1 VPVDRKQ
8 LPQSADVLQQMVLDL
23 IAQLD
28 ASEARRI
35 KTENLLRQ
43 LLAARSGRR
52 SEQITDE
59 QLALFEAELK
69 AQGVNVEDVSK
80 GKDSGSNPDDNDP
93 PASTGR
99 NAEANSRGRR
109 ALPGHLKRERIVHD
123 LEPAEKH
130 CAVCEQDLREFGE
143 ETSERYE
150 YIPAQLIVIEDVC
163 LTTGAERWSAL
174 PRIRPDHD
182 DATGQ
187 YSCSCT
193 VKTAGKPSQ
202 PIEKSTAG
210 ASLLTQVIV
219 AKFADHLPL
228 HRQAK
233 IFRRFGVELSD
244 RTMCGWMR
252 QCAELLDPLYKK
264 LKEFV
269 LASKVV
275 GTDDTP
281 VKVLDRKLPQTRKG
295 RIWPYVGDRDHP
307 AVVYDYT
314 PTRERAGPEKFLK
327 DFRGHLQADAYAVYD
342 SFFKD
347 PKRGMV
353 EVGCW
358 AHARRHFHKALEN
371 DTARMGGVLAMIA
384 RLYEVEQAGRRNGWR
399 GEELR
404 LLRGSEAR
412 PMLNHLH
419 EYLLTI
425 REQVL
430 PKSDAGQAVAYA
442 LKNWTAL
449 TRYCSDGDL
458 LIDNNGTERSLR
470 SFAVGRNNWIFF
482 GSDNGGTTAAVL
494 RSFVTSCE
502 LARIDP
508 FAWFRDVLGRIAEH
522 PVKRIEE
529 LLPHR
534 WVPVAL

>member
-1 VPVDRKQ
+1 MPIDRKQ

-28 ASEARRI
+28 ACEARRI

-52 SEQITDE
+52 SEQITEE

-69 AQGVNVEDVSK
+69 AQGVNVEELSK
-80 GKDSGSNPDDNDP
+80 GKDTGNDPDDRNP
-93 PASTGR
+93 PASTGGS
-99 NAEANSRGRR
+99 AEANSRGRR

-123 LEPAEKH
+123 LEEQEKH
-130 CAVCEQDLREFGE
+130 CALCAQDLREFGE
-143 ETSERYE
+143 EASERYE

-163 LTTGAERWSAL
+163 KK
-174 PRIRPDHD
+174 
-182 DATGQ
+182 
-187 YSCSCT
+187 YSCACT

-233 IFRRFGVELSD
+233 IFRRFGVEMSD

-252 QCAELLDPLYKK
+252 QCADLLDPLYMK
-264 LKEFV
+264 LKDFV

-307 AVVYDYT
+307 AVIYDYT

-327 DFRGHLQADAYAVYD
+327 NFRGHLQADAYVVYD
-342 SFFKD
+342 SFFTD
-347 PKRGMV
+347 PSRGMV

-358 AHARRHFHKALEN
+358 AHARRHFHNALEK
-371 DTARMGGVLAMIA
+371 DPAHMGGVLAMIA
-384 RLYEVEQAGRRNGWR
+384 HLYDVEKIGRQNGLR
-399 GEELR
+399 GEALQMLR
-404 LLRGSEAR
+404 ERDAR
-412 PMLNHLH
+412 PVLNGLH

-425 REQVL
+425 RDQVL
-430 PKSDAGQAVAYA
+430 PKSEAGQAIAYA

-470 SFAVGRNNWIFF
+470 SFAVGRNNWTFF
-482 GSDNGGTTAAVL
+482 GSDNGGKTAAVL
-494 RSFVTSCE
+494 RSFITSCE

-522 PVKRIEE
+522 PVKRLEE
-529 LLPHR
+529 LLPHC
-534 WVPVAL
+534 WAQVAR

>member
-1 VPVDRKQ
+1 MPIDREQ
-8 LPQSADVLQQMVLDL
+8 LPASAEVLQRMVLDL

-43 LLAARSGRR
+43 LLAAKSGRR

-69 AQGVNVEDVSK
+69 AQGVNVEALSKTDEGGNGPDDENPPVSK
-80 GKDSGSNPDDNDP
+80 GSAPNP
-93 PASTGR
+93 
-99 NAEANSRGRR
+99 RGRR
-109 ALPGHLKRERIVHD
+109 VLPAHLKRERIVHD
-123 LEPAEKH
+123 LDEAEKH
-130 CAVCEQDLREFGE
+130 CEVCDRDLREFGE

-150 YIPAQLIVIEDVC
+150 YIPAQMIVIEDVC
-163 LTTGAERWSAL
+163 KK
-174 PRIRPDHD
+174 
-182 DATGQ
+182 
-187 YSCSCT
+187 YSCECT

-202 PIEKSTAG
+202 PIEKATAG

-219 AKFADHLPL
+219 SKYEDHLPL

-233 IFRRFGVELSD
+233 IFRRSGVELSEQ
-244 RTMCGWMR
+244 TMCGWMR
-252 QCAELLDPLYKK
+252 QCAGLLDPLYRK

-281 VKVLDRKLPQTRKG
+281 VKVLDRNLPHTRTG

-307 AVVYDYT
+307 AVIYDYT
-314 PTRERAGPEKFLK
+314 PTRERAGPEAFLK
-327 DFRGHLQADAYAVYD
+327 NYRGHLQADAFVVYD
-342 SFFKD
+342 SFFID
-347 PKRGMV
+347 PSRGMV

-358 AHARRHFHKALEN
+358 AHARRHFHNALAN
-371 DTARMGGVLAMIA
+371 DQARMGGVLAMIA
-384 RLYEVEQAGRRNGWR
+384 HLYEVEKTARLNRWS
-399 GEELR
+399 GEKLRMARELD
-404 LLRGSEAR
+404 AR
-412 PMLNHLH
+412 PTLDRLH

-430 PKSDAGQAVAYA
+430 PKSDAGQAVAYT

-458 LIDNNGTERSLR
+458 SIDNNATERSLR
-470 SFAVGRNNWIFF
+470 SFAVGRNNWTFF
-482 GSDNGGTTAAVL
+482 GSDNGGRTAAVL
-494 RSFVTSCE
+494 RSFLSSCE
-502 LARIDP
+502 LAKIDP
-508 FAWFRDVLGRIAEH
+508 FVWFQDVLGRIAEH
-522 PVKRIEE
+522 PITRLEE
-529 LLPHR
+529 LLPPLWAPASR
-534 WVPVAL
+534 

>member
-1 VPVDRKQ
+1 MPIDRKQ

-52 SEQITDE
+52 SEQITDD

-69 AQGVNVEDVSK
+69 AQGVNVEDLSK
-80 GKDSGSNPDDNDP
+80 GKDAGTGPDDKDP
-93 PASTGR
+93 PASGLS
-99 NAEANSRGRR
+99 AEAGSRGRR

-123 LEPAEKH
+123 LADSEKH
-130 CAVCEQDLREFGE
+130 CALCAQALREFGE

-163 LTTGAERWSAL
+163 KK
-174 PRIRPDHD
+174 
-182 DATGQ
+182 
-187 YSCSCT
+187 YSCACT
-193 VKTAGKPSQ
+193 VRTAAKPSQ

-219 AKFADHLPL
+219 AKFGDHLPL

-233 IFRRFGVELSD
+233 IFRRFGVQLSD

-252 QCAELLDPLYKK
+252 QCADLLDPLYKT
-264 LKEFV
+264 LKDFV

-307 AVVYDYT
+307 AVIYDYT
-314 PTRERAGPEKFLK
+314 PTRERAGPETFLK
-327 DFRGHLQADAYAVYD
+327 DFRGHLQADAYVVYD
-342 SFFKD
+342 SFFTD
-347 PKRGMV
+347 PSRGMV

-358 AHARRHFHKALEN
+358 AHARRHFHNALEK
-371 DTARMGGVLAMIA
+371 DPMRMGGVLAMIA
-384 RLYEVEQAGRRNGWR
+384 HLYEVEKAGRKNGFR
-399 GEELR
+399 GEDLR
-404 LLRGSEAR
+404 LMRERESR
-412 PMLNHLH
+412 PMLNQLQ
-419 EYLLTI
+419 EYLFTI

-430 PKSDAGQAVAYA
+430 PKSEAGQAISAK
-442 LKNWTAL
+442 LKLQTV
-449 TRYCSDGDL
+449 RC
-458 LIDNNGTERSLR
+458 RSM
-470 SFAVGRNNWIFF
+470 NI
-482 GSDNGGTTAAVL
+482 
-494 RSFVTSCE
+494 
-502 LARIDP
+502 
-508 FAWFRDVLGRIAEH
+508 
-522 PVKRIEE
+522 
-529 LLPHR
+529 
-534 WVPVAL
+534 

>member
-1 VPVDRKQ
+1 
-8 LPQSADVLQQMVLDL
+8 MVLDL

-28 ASEARRI
+28 VSEARRI

-52 SEQITDE
+52 SEQISEE

-69 AQGVNVEDVSK
+69 AQGVNVEELSK
-80 GKDSGSNPDDNDP
+80 DNGSANGPDDKDP
-93 PASTGR
+93 PVSTDSS
-99 NAEANSRGRR
+99 AETNPRGRR
-109 ALPGHLKRERIVHD
+109 ALPAHLKRERIVHD
-123 LEPAEKH
+123 LDEAEKH
-130 CAVCEQDLREFGE
+130 CAVCAQDLKEFGE

-150 YIPAQLIVIEDVC
+150 FIPAQLIVIEDVC
-163 LTTGAERWSAL
+163 KK
-174 PRIRPDHD
+174 
-182 DATGQ
+182 
-187 YSCSCT
+187 YSCACT

-219 AKFADHLPL
+219 AKYADHLPL

-252 QCAELLDPLYKK
+252 QSAGLLDLLYKK
-264 LKEFV
+264 LKDFV
-269 LASKVV
+269 LSSKVV

-281 VKVLDRKLPQTRKG
+281 VKVLDRNLPQTRKG
-295 RIWPYVGDRDHP
+295 RIWPYAGDRDHP
-307 AVVYDYT
+307 AVIYDYT

-327 DFRGHLQADAYAVYD
+327 DFRGHLQADAYVVYD
-342 SFFKD
+342 SFFTD
-347 PKRGMV
+347 PERGLV
-353 EVGCW
+353 EIGCW
-358 AHARRHFHKALEN
+358 AHARRHFHNALEK

-384 RLYEVEQAGRRNGWR
+384 HLCDVENIGRRKGWR

-404 LLRGSEAR
+404 LLRERDAR
-412 PMLNHLH
+412 PMLNQLH
-419 EYLLTI
+419 DYLLTI

-430 PKSDAGQAVAYA
+430 PKSEAGQAIAYA

-470 SFAVGRNNWIFF
+470 SFAVGRNNWTFF
-482 GSDNGGTTAAVL
+482 GSDNGGRIAAVL

-502 LARIDP
+502 LVKVDP

-522 PVKRIEE
+522 PVKRLEE

-534 WVPVAL
+534 WAPVTP

>member
-1 VPVDRKQ
+1 MPIDRKQ
-8 LPQSADVLQQMVLDL
+8 LPQSADVLQRMVLDL

-28 ASEARRI
+28 VSEARRI

-52 SEQITDE
+52 SEQITEE

-69 AQGVNVEDVSK
+69 AQGVDVEDLSK
-80 GKDSGSNPDDNDP
+80 TRDAGNDPDDNDP
-93 PASTGR
+93 TASTGSSTG
-99 NAEANSRGRR
+99 ENSRGRR

-123 LEPAEKH
+123 LEEAEKH
-130 CAVCEQDLREFGE
+130 CAHCAQDLREFGE

-163 LTTGAERWSAL
+163 KK
-174 PRIRPDHD
+174 
-182 DATGQ
+182 
-187 YSCSCT
+187 YSCACT

-219 AKFADHLPL
+219 AKYGDHLPL

-252 QCAELLDPLYKK
+252 QCADLLDPLYQK
-264 LKEFV
+264 LKDFV

-295 RIWPYVGDRDHP
+295 RIWPYMGDRDHP
-307 AVVYDYT
+307 AVIYDYT
-314 PTRERAGPEKFLK
+314 PTRERAGPEKFLE
-327 DFRGHLQADAYAVYD
+327 DFRGHLQADAYVVYD
-342 SFFKD
+342 SFFTD
-347 PKRGMV
+347 PKRGLV

-358 AHARRHFHKALEN
+358 AHARRHFHNALEK
-371 DTARMGGVLAMIA
+371 DVAHMGGVLAMIA
-384 RLYEVEQAGRRNGWR
+384 HLYEVEKVGRRNGLR

-404 LLRGSEAR
+404 LLRERDAR
-412 PMLNHLH
+412 PMLHQLH
-419 EYLLTI
+419 DYLLTI
-425 REQVL
+425 RVQVL
-430 PKSDAGQAVAYA
+430 PKSEARQAIDYS

-458 LIDNNGTERSLR
+458 PIDNNGTERSLR
-470 SFAVGRNNWIFF
+470 SFAVGRNNWTFF
-482 GSDNGGTTAAVL
+482 GSDNGGRTAAVL

-508 FAWFRDVLGRIAEH
+508 FAWFRDVLGRIAEY
-522 PVKRIEE
+522 PVKRLEE

-534 WVPVAL
+534 WTPVIR

>member
-1 VPVDRKQ
+1 VSIDRKQ

-52 SEQITDE
+52 SEQITE
-59 QLALFEAELK
+59 GQLALFEAELK
-69 AQGVNVEDVSK
+69 AQGVNVEDLSK
-80 GKDSGSNPDDNDP
+80 GKDAGNGADDKDP
-93 PASTGR
+93 PASPGSS
-99 NAEANSRGRR
+99 AEVGSRGRR

-123 LEPAEKH
+123 LEEAEKH
-130 CAVCEQDLREFGE
+130 CAFCAQDLREFGE

-150 YIPAQLIVIEDVC
+150 YVPAQLIVIEDVC
-163 LTTGAERWSAL
+163 KK
-174 PRIRPDHD
+174 
-182 DATGQ
+182 
-187 YSCSCT
+187 YSCACT

-202 PIEKSTAG
+202 PIEKSIAS

-219 AKFADHLPL
+219 AKFGDHLPL
-228 HRQAK
+228 HRQTK

-252 QCAELLDPLYKK
+252 QCADLLDPLYKK
-264 LKEFV
+264 LKDFV
-269 LASKVV
+269 LESKVV

-295 RIWPYVGDRDHP
+295 RIWPYVGDRNHP
-307 AVVYDYT
+307 AVIYDYT

-342 SFFKD
+342 SFFTD
-347 PKRGMV
+347 PARGMV

-358 AHARRHFHKALEN
+358 AHARRHFHNALEK
-371 DTARMGGVLAMIA
+371 DPARMGGVLVMIA
-384 RLYEVEQAGRRNGWR
+384 HLYEVEKVSRQNGVR
-399 GEELR
+399 GEALR
-404 LLRGSEAR
+404 LAREQDAR
-412 PMLNHLH
+412 PMLNRLH
-419 EYLLTI
+419 DYLLTI
-425 REQVL
+425 HEQVL
-430 PKSDAGQAVAYA
+430 PKSEEGQAIAYT
-442 LKNWTAL
+442 LKNWAAL

-458 LIDNNGTERSLR
+458 AIDNNATERSLR
-470 SFAVGRNNWIFF
+470 SFAVGRNNWTFF
-482 GSDNGGTTAAVL
+482 GSDNGGKTAAVL
-494 RSFVTSCE
+494 RSFVSSCE
-502 LARIDP
+502 LIWIDP
-508 FAWFRDVLGRIAEH
+508 FAWFRDVLSRIAEH
-522 PVKRIEE
+522 PITRLEE

-534 WVPVAL
+534 WAQASR

>member
-1 VPVDRKQ
+1 VPIDRRQ

-35 KTENLLRQ
+35 KTENMLRQ

-52 SEQITDE
+52 SEQITEE
-59 QLALFEAELK
+59 QLALFEAGLK
-69 AQGVNVEDVSK
+69 AQGVNVEDLSK
-80 GKDSGSNPDDNDP
+80 GKGDGNDPDDKAP
-93 PASTGR
+93 PASPGIS
-99 NAEANSRGRR
+99 AEAGSRGRR
-109 ALPGHLKRERIVHD
+109 ALPCHLKRERIVHD
-123 LEPAEKH
+123 LEEQEKH
-130 CAVCEQDLREFGE
+130 CARCAQDLREFGE

-163 LTTGAERWSAL
+163 KK
-174 PRIRPDHD
+174 
-182 DATGQ
+182 
-187 YSCSCT
+187 YSCACT

-219 AKFADHLPL
+219 AKFGDHLPL
-228 HRQAK
+228 HRQTK

-252 QCAELLDPLYKK
+252 QCADLLDPLYKK
-264 LKEFV
+264 LKNFV

-307 AVVYDYT
+307 AVIYDYT
-314 PTRERAGPEKFLK
+314 PTRERAGPEAFLK
-327 DFRGHLQADAYAVYD
+327 DFRGHLQADAYVVYD
-342 SFFKD
+342 SFFTD
-347 PKRGMV
+347 PSRGMV

-358 AHARRHFHKALEN
+358 AHARRHFHNALEQ
-371 DTARMGGVLAMIA
+371 DPAHMGGVLAMIA
-384 RLYEVEQAGRRNGWR
+384 HLYDVEKIGRQNGLH
-399 GEELR
+399 GEALQMLR
-404 LLRGSEAR
+404 ERDAR
-412 PMLNHLH
+412 PMLNGLH
-419 EYLLTI
+419 EYLLAI

-430 PKSDAGQAVAYA
+430 PRSAAGQAIAYA

-470 SFAVGRNNWIFF
+470 SFAVGRNNWTFF
-482 GSDNGGTTAAVL
+482 GSDNGGKTAAVL
-494 RSFVTSCE
+494 RSFVASCE

-522 PVKRIEE
+522 PVKRLEE
-529 LLPHR
+529 LLPHNWAQAAR
-534 WVPVAL
+534 